1 MTTQAAQTTT
11 LADTLLEKL
20 RAGWRRPDLSI
31 DVQPFG
37 EGVMLS
43 IAPVHMPGEYSY
55 VIQRH
60 LAASALRQLQR
71 RGDLDALVT
80 EILFD
85 MDALPTTA

>member
-1 MTTQAAQTTT
+1 MTTETVQSAS
-11 LADTLLEKL
+11 LAGALLEKL
-20 RAGWRRPDLSI
+20 HAGWRRPDLSV

-37 EGVMLS
+37 EGVLMS
-43 IAPVHMPGEYSY
+43 ITPTHMPGEYTY

-60 LAASALRQLQR
+60 LPASALRKLQR

-85 MDALPTTA
+85 MDALPNTA